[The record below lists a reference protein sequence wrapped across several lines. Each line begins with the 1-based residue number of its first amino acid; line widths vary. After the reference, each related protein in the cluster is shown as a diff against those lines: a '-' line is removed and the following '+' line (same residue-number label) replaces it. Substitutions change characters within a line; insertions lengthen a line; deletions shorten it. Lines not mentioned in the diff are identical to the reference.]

1 MDWLKAQA
9 KDQYPELAQ
18 ETHEITTITNA
29 EGKDMNHQ
37 VLHLHPA
44 EHIGTAGI
52 HQLLKLIINNKSN
65 YIEVYSE
72 FSTIIA

>member
-29 EGKDMNHQ
+29 EGKDIYPQGFHTRIT
-37 VLHLHPA
+37 
-44 EHIGTAGI
+44 E
-52 HQLLKLIINNKSN
+52 
-65 YIEVYSE
+65 E
-72 FSTIIA
+72 

>member
-37 VLHLHPA
+37 VFH
-44 EHIGTAGI
+44 TT
-52 HQLLKLIINNKSN
+52 QLPGRLC
-65 YIEVYSE
+65 
-72 FSTIIA
+72 